1 MENLEKNKIEQITK
15 ILQQAHFFYLKKSKV
30 YQAFEKMEKVT
41 YADGKLNKLQK
52 ELIAVGICISFMVM
66 TGCGTLPNK
75 SGVPVPQELKKLAEG
90 LPPYSQERDCG
101 FEALSV
107 FEKFGGDIV
116 IAQQGFIDDGI
127 YSVNKTIVPADL
139 AELVGPSAH
148 GIFSWKG
155 VWYIYYAGFGCY
167 ELSPVRKLKII
178 EHRGINMKQNGP
190 HVWNIING
198 VVIDISWSRQNME
211 TFLDTVITQKDRI

>member
-1 MENLEKNKIEQITK
+1 MI
-15 ILQQAHFFYLKKSKV
+15 
-30 YQAFEKMEKVT
+30 
-41 YADGKLNKLQK
+41 
-52 ELIAVGICISFMVM
+52 
-66 TGCGTLPNK
+66 GCGTLSNK
-75 SGVPVPQELKKLAEG
+75 TGVPSPQELKELAEN

-127 YSVNKTIVPADL
+127 YSVNKTIVPSDL
-139 AELVGPSAH
+139 EELVGSNAH
-148 GIFSWKG
+148 GIFSWWD

-167 ELSPVRKLKII
+167 ELSLVKDVRII
-178 EHRGINMKQNGP
+178 EHRGISMEQNGP

-198 VVIDISWSRQNME
+198 AVIDISWARQNME
-211 TFLDTVITQKDRI
+211 TFLKTVIIKEKYIEEDNN